1 MGQILEVTF
10 LNLTR
15 TLRSFRSLRTCG
27 RWLLVFALTWAC
39 VPQSFAQENFAWEG
53 SPGTAGSSASSD
65 ASANDAMLML
75 PDAPRPAREI
85 VSSSVSDAAVAHVA
99 VVPAAGFGFDP
110 VRRQRGEASVRDMYI
125 LPGESA
131 PQLTA
136 GDKFVMGI
144 RDSVSPFSMIGWV
157 ASALYA
163 QVIDGS
169 PNYGSNGKAFAQRLG
184 ASAARASSE
193 DIFSNSVMAPLFHE
207 DPRYYKMGR
216 GHSIL
221 KRGVYAATRT
231 IITRTDEGRATANF
245 SLLVGNLAG
254 SALTN
259 VYYPQRNRTFSQTTE
274 TFAGSIGGSALGF
287 VVSEFLS
294 DTLQLVHL
302 KKSE

>member
-1 MGQILEVTF
+1 
-10 LNLTR
+10 
-15 TLRSFRSLRTCG
+15 
-27 RWLLVFALTWAC
+27 
-39 VPQSFAQENFAWEG
+39 
-53 SPGTAGSSASSD
+53 
-65 ASANDAMLML
+65 ML
-75 PDAPRPAREI
+75 PDAPHPDREI

-110 VRRQRGEASVRDMYI
+110 TRQHDEASIRDMYI
-125 LPGESA
+125 LPGQSA

-144 RDSVSPFSMIGWV
+144 RDSVSPFSMMGWV

-163 QVIDGS
+163 QALDGA
-169 PNYGSNGKAFAQRLG
+169 PNYGSNGRAFAQRLG
-184 ASAARASSE
+184 ASAARAGSE

-207 DPRYYKMGR
+207 DPRYYKMGH

-221 KRGVYAATRT
+221 KRGVYAATRA
-231 IITRTDEGRATANF
+231 IITRTDEGRTTANF

-259 VYYPQRNRTFSQTTE
+259 VYYPQSNRTFSQTTE

-302 KKSE
+302 KKNE